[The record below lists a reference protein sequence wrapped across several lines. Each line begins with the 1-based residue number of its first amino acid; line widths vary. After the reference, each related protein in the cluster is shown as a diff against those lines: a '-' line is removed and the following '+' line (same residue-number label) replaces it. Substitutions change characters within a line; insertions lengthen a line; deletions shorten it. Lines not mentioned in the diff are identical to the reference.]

1 MAELRY
7 PHAPRLEVADQI
19 FGRVVL
25 DPYRWLEDA
34 DLAET
39 RAWQAAQDALFAGCA
54 ASLPDRDVLAARIA
68 ELVRAGVVSPPAWRG
83 DRQFFMRRTPDQD
96 HAVLLTAGP
105 GSPGDAAAPAERVL
119 IDPMG
124 IDPSGTTTLDAW
136 QPDKEGELLAYQL
149 SEGGDEES
157 VLRVMDV
164 ATGQDVDGPID
175 RCRYSGV
182 AWLPGTSSSRGPAGK
197 AFYYVRR
204 LPPEAVPE
212 GEEQYHR
219 RVYLHRVDIPA
230 AEDVVI
236 FGAGREKTSYY
247 GVQVSRDG
255 RWLIVSASVG
265 TAPRNDVWVA
275 DLTASDEAAPEF
287 RVVQE
292 GVDARTGLRVGRDG
306 RLYVHTDLDAPRGRL
321 AVADPAYPG
330 PAGWRDLI
338 GERADA
344 VLGGYAILDGAELR
358 RPLLLAGWTRHAI
371 GEITVHDLA
380 TGEQTGTV
388 PLPGLGS
395 IGGISE
401 RPEGGH
407 EAWFSYTDNTT
418 PVIIEHY
425 DGRSGQVRQWAR
437 APGSVDVPPVRAEQV
452 TYESKDGT
460 AVRMLI
466 ISGAEPEE
474 AGTAGVTAGTGGG
487 EAGTPG
493 VTAGTGGGEAGTNGG
508 GTGAARVARPAI
520 LYGYGGFGVSLTPAY
535 TASILAWVE
544 AGGVY
549 AIASLRGGG
558 EEGEAWH
565 RAGMRE
571 GKQHVFDDFY
581 AAAER
586 LIADGWTTPRQLA
599 ISGGSNGGLLVG
611 AAITQRPDL
620 YAAAICSAPLLD
632 MVRYERFGL
641 GETWN
646 DEYGTA
652 SDPEQLGWLLSYSPY
667 HHVRDE
673 TSYPAVLFTV
683 FDSDTRVD
691 PMHARKMCAALQH
704 ATAATPGPPHAAAA
718 TPDSPDRAR
727 EGRPARPVL
736 LRREVSAGHGARA
749 VSRSVALAADTL
761 AFAAYHTGHPG
772 FGH

>member
-7 PHAPRLEVADQI
+7 PPAPRLDIADRI
-19 FGRVVL
+19 FGHVVR

-39 RAWQAAQDALFAGCA
+39 RAWQAAQDALFAEYA
-54 ASLPDRDVLAARIA
+54 ASLPGRDVLAARIA
-68 ELVRAGVVSPPAWRG
+68 ELVRAGSVSPPAWRG

-105 GSPGDAAAPAERVL
+105 GSPEDAAPPAERVL

-124 IDPSGTTTLDAW
+124 IDPSGITTLDAW
-136 QPDKEGELLAYQL
+136 QPDKEGQLLAYQL

-157 VLRVMDV
+157 VLRVMNV

-175 RCRYSGV
+175 RCRYSVV

-204 LPPEAVPE
+204 LPPEAVPD

-219 RVYLHRVDIPA
+219 RVYLHRVGTPVS
-230 AEDVVI
+230 EDVMI
-236 FGAGREKTSYY
+236 FGEGRDKTSYY
-247 GVQVSRDG
+247 GAQVSRDG
-255 RWLIVSASVG
+255 RWLVISAALG
-265 TAPRNDVWVA
+265 TAPRNDLWLA

-292 GVDARTGLRVGRDG
+292 GVDARTGLRAGRDG
-306 RLYVHTDLDAPRGRL
+306 RLYVHTDLGAPRGRL
-321 AVADPAYPG
+321 AIADPADPG
-330 PAGWRDLI
+330 PGGWRDLI
-338 GERADA
+338 PERADA
-344 VLGGYAILDGAELR
+344 VLGGHAILDGAELP

-371 GEITVHDLA
+371 SEITVHDLA

-388 PLPGLGS
+388 PMPGLGS
-395 IGGISE
+395 VGGISE

-407 EAWFSYTDNTT
+407 EAWFGYTDNTT
-418 PVIIEHY
+418 PVVIQHY

-437 APGSVDVPPVRAEQV
+437 APGSVDVPPVHAEQV

-466 ISGAEPEE
+466 ISGGEPDRADA
-474 AGTAGVTAGTGGG
+474 AGAGA
-487 EAGTPG
+487 
-493 VTAGTGGGEAGTNGG
+493 
-508 GTGAARVARPAI
+508 GAAGPGRTPRPAI

-586 LIADGWTTPRQLA
+586 LIADGWTTPGQLA

-652 SDPEQLGWLLSYSPY
+652 ADPEQLGWLLSYSPY
-667 HHVRDE
+667 HHVRDG

-704 ATAATPGPPHAAAA
+704 ATAAAPG
-718 TPDSPDRAR
+718 SPDGKR

-749 VSRSVALAADTL
+749 VSRSVSLAADTL
-761 AFAAYHTGHPG
+761 AFAARHTGHPG
-772 FGH
+772 FGAEREAGPGRPTANLGAESSQNDK